1 MPWAETEPMKERMR
15 FVADAERGLYS
26 MTELCGRYGISRR
39 TGYKWLDRYDANGPA
54 GLLERSRAPGCC
66 PHRIDASVAAA
77 IVEARRQHPSWGP
90 RKLLAWLDEHRP
102 DLDLPAASTAGDL
115 LKRRGL
121 VAPRR
126 RRRHWQHPGAP
137 RVVTEAANDLW
148 TTDFK
153 GQFPTRD
160 GRYCYPLTIADQH
173 SRYLLAC
180 AALTSER
187 TEETRPIFE
196 QLFRDVGLPA
206 AIQSDNGT
214 PFCSTGIHG
223 LSALSVWWIRLGIR
237 PVRIEPSHPE
247 QNATH
252 ERMHR
257 TLKAETTRP
266 PALNRLGQ
274 QRKFEVFRHTYNH
287 ERPHEAL
294 AQQPPARLWQPS
306 EREYP
311 RSLPE
316 PEYPGHYLVRL
327 VGSAGT
333 IRLRGRQLFVSRA
346 LAHEHIGL
354 EETAGGIWSIYFCNL
369 LLAKFAEQDSRIYT

>member
-1 MPWAETEPMKERMR
+1 MPWTETEPMKERMR

-26 MTELCGRYGISRR
+26 MSELCERYGISRR
-39 TGYKWLDRYDANGPA
+39 TGYKWLDRYEANGPA
-54 GLLERSRAPGCC
+54 GLQERSRAPHRC
-66 PHRIDASVAAA
+66 PHRIDPEMATA
-77 IVEARRQHPSWGP
+77 IVEVRRQHPSWGP
-90 RKLLAWLDEHRP
+90 RKLLAWLEERRP
-102 DLDLPAASTAGDL
+102 EENWPAASTVGDL
-115 LKRRGL
+115 LKGRGL
-121 VAPRR
+121 VQARR

-137 RVVTEAANDLW
+137 TVVTSAPNDLW

-160 GRYCYPLTIADQH
+160 GQYCYPLTIVDHH

-180 AALTSER
+180 TALASVQTTDTRASFER
-187 TEETRPIFE
+187 V
-196 QLFRDVGLPA
+196 FREVGLPV

-214 PFCSTGIHG
+214 PFSSTGLHG

-247 QNATH
+247 QNGAH

-266 PALNRLGQ
+266 PAATRVGQ
-274 QRKFEVFRHTYNH
+274 QRKFEAFRYTYNH

-294 AQQPPARLWQPS
+294 GQQPPARWWRPS
-306 EREYP
+306 GREYP
-311 RSLPE
+311 RILPE
-316 PEYPGHYLVRL
+316 PEYAGQHAVRL

-333 IRLRGRQLFVSRA
+333 IGFRGHQIFLSRA
-346 LAHEHIGL
+346 LADEYVGL
-354 EETAGGIWSIYFCNL
+354 EESGDGVWSVHFSNVLLGRFSERDSQFCP
-369 LLAKFAEQDSRIYT
+369 